1 MTGGPAGP
9 APVSEARFWEGR
21 YQEGRTGW
29 DLGGPTPIFQRLLE
43 EPDAPPP
50 GKILVVGCGKG
61 HDVLSFARHGFD
73 ALGVDFAPSAVRIG
87 TEAAGAAGLSERA
100 RFEQADIFDL
110 PARYPA
116 AFDYILER
124 ACYCAIDPAD
134 RQRYVQT
141 AAALLKPGGRIIGQ
155 FFLGPQ
161 NRPGPPFATTLEEI
175 KSFFGAEFEVE
186 RLDEPQTDGPLP
198 GADALVILRRR

>member
-1 MTGGPAGP
+1 MADVRVPH
-9 APVSEARFWEGR
+9 FWEQR

-29 DLGGPTPIFQRLLE
+29 DLGGPTPGFVAYLE
-43 EPDAPPP
+43 GAQPAKP

-61 HDVLSFARHGFD
+61 HDVLLFARHGFD
-73 ALGVDFAPSAVRIG
+73 ALGVDFAPSAVEIG
-87 TEAAGAAGLSERA
+87 TRAAQEAGLADGA

-116 AFDYILER
+116 HFHYVLER

-134 RQRYVQT
+134 RARYVDT
-141 AAALLKPGGRIIGQ
+141 VAALLKPGGRIIGQ

-161 NRPGPPFATTLEEI
+161 TRPGPPFAATVEEL
-175 KSFFGAEFEVE
+175 KESFAPHFEFE
-186 RLDEPQTDGPLP
+186 RQDAPYQGKLP
-198 GADALVILRRR
+198 GADLFGILRRK